1 MNQDQTQPFVVVHII
16 SGLGQGGAEAV
27 LYRLVTTHHPDVK
40 HVVISMGGEGVY
52 GERLRQAG
60 VPLYCLHMGG
70 LFGLI
75 SGFSALRTLLKSL
88 RPDVVQTWMYHADF
102 IGGMAARSAGVK
114 RIVWGIRNSGEN
126 LHKGSPK
133 SRVVAWLCAKL
144 STRIP
149 TAIVACA
156 ENAAQRHQAW
166 GYDDQRM
173 VVIPNGYDLRRWQ
186 VPAGTRQQMRESL
199 GLTTEQPVI
208 GAIARWNPL
217 KDHANL
223 FAAFAHVIKTNP
235 EARCVLVGEGLSTD
249 NSALMALLERHGVTG
264 HVLLLGRRDDIPAIM
279 SALDIHVLSSQAEGF
294 PNVVCEAMAAGVSC
308 VVTDVGDAASILAGT
323 GVVVPPRNAQALARG
338 ITQMLSDV
346 HSPERQQQREQA
358 LLRVQQFG
366 LDKMVQ
372 RYVSLWQEG
381 PPVIELQCR
390 VMIVVNNPAFF
401 LSHRV
406 QIALM
411 AKEQG
416 YAVHVATMA
425 GDAVQQIRA
434 LGFTHHVLPMSRSGK
449 NPLQELQTLGTLYRL
464 FRKVKPALVHAV
476 TIKPVIYGGI
486 AARLARVPAF
496 VAAVSGLGYVFI
508 NQQAG
513 IERKLAIALYK
524 VALGHRNSKVI
535 FQNTSDRD
543 VLLQAKVVRAS
554 QVVMVRGSGVE
565 LQKFVVQAP
574 PAEPPVQ
581 VLMVARLL
589 NDKGVREYVAAAK
602 LSAEANAQIVWRI
615 AGGPDA
621 GNPAS
626 VSKEQMQAWHELGIV
641 QWLGERTD
649 IAQLYAQ
656 SHIAVLPSYRE
667 GLPKSLVEA
676 AAAGVPVVTTDVPGC
691 RDAIEPNVSGLLVP
705 VQDAT
710 ALWLAVQKL
719 ADDKALRE
727 QMGQAGRALAETVFD
742 VQKIAAQHIAIYES
756 LGAVPP
762 ARPAPE
768 ELPRLE
774 G

>member
-1 MNQDQTQPFVVVHII
+1 MSQDATPSPLVVHII

-27 LYRLVTTHHPDVK
+27 LFRLVTASNPNVE
-40 HVVISMGGEGVY
+40 HVVISMGGEDVY

-60 VPLYCLHMGG
+60 VTLYCLRMGG
-70 LFGLI
+70 VLGLI
-75 SGFSALRTLLKSL
+75 PGFFKLRNLLKKL
-88 RPDVVQTWMYHADF
+88 RPDVVQTWMYHADL

-133 SRVVAWLCAKL
+133 SRIVAWVCAKL

-166 GYDDQRM
+166 GYDAERM
-173 VVIPNGYDLRRWQ
+173 VVIPNGYDLQRWK
-186 VPAGTRQQMRESL
+186 VPEGTREQMRDAL
-199 GLTTEQPVI
+199 GLGSEQPVI

-223 FAAFAHVIKTNP
+223 LAAFAQVVKSVPDT
-235 EARCVLVGEGLSTD
+235 RCVLVGEGLSPD
-249 NSALMALLERHGVTG
+249 NANLMALIERHGLSDK
-264 HVLLLGRRDDIPAIM
+264 VLLLGRRDDIPAIM
-279 SALDIHVLSSQAEGF
+279 AALDIHVLSSQAEGF

-323 GVVVPPRNAQALARG
+323 GVVVPPRNAQALAQG
-338 ITQMLSDV
+338 IVQVLGDV

-372 RYVSLWQEG
+372 RYVTLWQQGAPKVAE
-381 PPVIELQCR
+381 QCR
-390 VMIVVNNPAFF
+390 LLMVVNNPAFF

-406 QIALM
+406 QIAIE
-411 AKEQG
+411 AKKQG

-425 GDAVQQIRA
+425 GEAVQQIRA
-434 LGFTHHVLPMSRSGK
+434 LGMTHHVLPMSRSGK
-449 NPLQELQTLGTLYRL
+449 NPLQELQTLRTLYGL
-464 FRKVKPALVHAV
+464 FRKVKPDVVHAV

-508 NQQAG
+508 NTQAG
-513 IERKLAIALYK
+513 IERKLAILLYRI
-524 VALGHRNSKVI
+524 ALGHKNSRVI

-543 VLLQAKVVRAS
+543 VLLQAKVVRPR
-554 QVVMVRGSGVE
+554 QVVMIRGSGVE
-565 LQKFVVQAP
+565 LQKFPPQPAAP
-574 PAEPPVQ
+574 EPPVQ
-581 VLMVARLL
+581 ALLVARLL
-589 NDKGVREYVAAAK
+589 NDKGVREYVEAAR
-602 LSAEANAQIVWRI
+602 LSAEAGDAIVWRI

-626 VSKEQMQAWHELGIV
+626 VSKEQMQAWHDQGIV
-641 QWLGERTD
+641 QWLGERSD
-649 IAQLYAQ
+649 IPALYAQ

-676 AAAGVPVVTTDVPGC
+676 AAAGIAVVTTDVPGC
-691 RDAIEPNVSGLLVP
+691 RDAIEPGVSGLLVP
-705 VQDAT
+705 AKNAH
-710 ALWLAVQKL
+710 ALWQAVQSL
-719 ADDKALRE
+719 ANDKALRQ
-727 QMGQAGRALAETVFD
+727 QMGQAGRKLAEEVFD
-742 VQKIAAQHIAIYES
+742 VHKIVLQHLDVYKA
-756 LGAVPP
+756 LGADPSTRSTP
-762 ARPAPE
+762 ATQ
-768 ELPRLE
+768 RLE